1 MCRIGINCCFLTF
14 FPQYVYLFVAVLVW
28 TELPHPLPAEFYF
41 VVLNLLKEHVVCC
54 AVLLRISSRYSC
66 NIATI

>member
-14 FPQYVYLFVAVLVW
+14 SPQYVYLFVAVLVW

-41 VVLNLLKEHVVCC
+41 VVLNLL
-54 AVLLRISSRYSC
+54 
-66 NIATI
+66 